1 MEYILEANIESFS
14 YDEEILLKNLR
25 LNIKKGEIIILTGL
39 SGCGKT
45 TLLRL
50 LNGLIPAFFKGE
62 FKGEIKLLEKNIN
75 EYRKGELAKYIGNVF
90 QNPKDQFFCDMVEDE
105 IALVGENLG
114 MEREALKVK
123 VTQAMELLNITHLRN
138 KSIFELSGGERQ
150 KVAIAGTLIYDTE
163 IIFFDEPSSSLD
175 YESIKNFSEI
185 LLKLKA
191 VGKTIVIA
199 EHRLYYLKDIYN
211 RLVHIKD
218 GTIGGIYEKGA
229 LNNAKCRKLLLRT
242 LNERELVSEKSP
254 VFEEKY
260 IEVKNIDVSRGGKTL
275 LKNLS
280 FNMSKSEIMGVIGQN
295 GVGKTTLAE
304 ILCGLWGDR
313 LYISYGRRC
322 KERIKNAYLVLQD
335 VDGEIFL
342 DSVENE
348 LLSCAGGDDLEKL
361 RYYLRK
367 SGLWEKRT
375 AHPQKLSGGQK
386 QRLAIITS
394 FLSNRKIIILDEPT
408 SGLDYQSM
416 KLMSELIEEKS
427 EDSAFIIITHDL
439 ELLFNTCHSVL
450 LLNNK
455 GYKKLPVM
463 GNENVI
469 FDFIDGNSIIA

>member
-114 MEREALKVK
+114 MEREALKAK

-218 GTIGGIYEKGA
+218 GTIGGIYEKWSLDNG
-229 LNNAKCRKLLLRT
+229 KCRELKLRT
-242 LNERELVSEKSP
+242 LNERELIGEKLP
-254 VFEEKY
+254 VHGEEY
-260 IEVKNIDVSRGGKTL
+260 IDVNGINVCQGKNVL
-275 LKNLS
+275 IRDLNFNLS
-280 FNMSKSEIMGVIGQN
+280 HGEIMGIVGSN

-304 ILCGLWGDR
+304 ILCGLSGKSEN
-313 LYISYGRRC
+313 ISYGKKR
-322 KERIKNAYLVLQD
+322 KDRIKNAYLD
-335 VDGEIFL
+335 
-342 DSVENE
+342 
-348 LLSCAGGDDLEKL
+348 
-361 RYYLRK
+361 
-367 SGLWEKRT
+367 
-375 AHPQKLSGGQK
+375 
-386 QRLAIITS
+386 
-394 FLSNRKIIILDEPT
+394 
-408 SGLDYQSM
+408 M
-416 KLMSELIEEKS
+416 
-427 EDSAFIIITHDL
+427 
-439 ELLFNTCHSVL
+439 
-450 LLNNK
+450 
-455 GYKKLPVM
+455 
-463 GNENVI
+463 
-469 FDFIDGNSIIA
+469 